1 MRPVDGFRP
10 ETQVAVEAVAAAVQM
25 THRRKGADDV
35 HVKAPRDLT
44 TATDLAVENAIRTA
58 LQSAVGAAVVGE
70 EGGAAGG
77 NGASFWL
84 VDPICGTR
92 NFASG
97 IPLYCINVA
106 LVEDGRVTLAV
117 IGDPTSDEI
126 YVAELGT
133 GAWALERS
141 RRRRLTASDAS
152 QTIVIEDSHADPD
165 PNRRDRAADSVARA
179 IRAFRW
185 DIRALSTTLA
195 LPYVASGRVAAYVLF
210 WTSAIHA
217 AAGGLLA
224 AEAGASVS
232 DVDGCPWTIHSDSIV
247 ASATPELHDDLLA
260 LVGSESTI
268 RQDPNRVHT
277 GRTDKE
283 DR

>member
-10 ETQVAVEAVAAAVQM
+10 ETQVAIEAVARALEM
-25 THRRKGADDV
+25 TQRRDGADDV
-35 HVKAPRDLT
+35 QLKGPRDLT
-44 TATDLAVENAIRTA
+44 TATDVAVEGAIRNA
-58 LQSAVGAAVVGE
+58 LRSALSLSVVGE
-70 EGGAAGG
+70 EGGAEDGTG
-77 NGASFWL
+77 TSFWL

-97 IPLYCINVA
+97 IPLYRVNVA
-106 LVEDGRVTLAV
+106 LVEDEQVALAV
-117 IGDPTSDEI
+117 VGDPTSDET

-133 GAWALERS
+133 GAWAVDGN
-141 RRRRLTASDAS
+141 RRRRLTASAAS

-165 PNRRDRAADSVARA
+165 PDRRDRAADAVARA

-224 AEAGASVS
+224 AEAGATVS
-232 DVDGCPWTIHSDSIV
+232 DLDGHPWTIHSDSIV
-247 ASATPELHDDLLA
+247 ATATPDLHDDLLA
-260 LVGSESTI
+260 LAAI
-268 RQDPNRVHT
+268 RQGPSRVHT
-277 GRTDKE
+277 GGTSQE
-283 DR
+283 DG